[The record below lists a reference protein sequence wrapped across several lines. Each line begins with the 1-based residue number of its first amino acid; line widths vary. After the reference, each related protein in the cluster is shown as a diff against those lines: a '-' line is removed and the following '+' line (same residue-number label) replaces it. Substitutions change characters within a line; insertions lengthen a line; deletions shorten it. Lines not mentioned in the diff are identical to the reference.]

1 MIRQKGSSISGVFV
15 FLLLAMF
22 AVFATML
29 ALFGAQAY
37 RGIVDRGSEHNTD
50 RILDSVIANAVQ
62 ADDASGAITVKN
74 RSGVDALHIAYL
86 FDGERYGKWIYS
98 YQGYLRELFTSEENG
113 FEPGDGEI
121 LCEIGEME
129 LIMEDG
135 LITAVI
141 TDKNGHSRTAQIALR
156 CAD

>member
-1 MIRQKGSSISGVFV
+1 MSRQKGCSVSGVFV

-29 ALFGAQAY
+29 TLFGAQAY
-37 RGIVDRGSEHNTD
+37 REIVDRGSEHNTN

-62 ADDASGAITVKN
+62 ADDAACAITVVN
-74 RSGVDALHIAYL
+74 MGGVDALHISYL
-86 FDGERYGKWIYS
+86 FDGENYGKWIYS
-98 YQGYLRELFTSEENG
+98 HQGYLRELFTSEENG

-129 LIMEDG
+129 LSMENR

-141 TDKNGHSRTAQIALR
+141 TDKNGHSRMAQIALR